1 MAKISER
8 DNFLFLFVAL
18 VVLLAGCA
26 IMEQFFDTGQGI
38 VLIGLL
44 FCMSASTLGI
54 EKKRSLTRGWF
65 GFLTVTVLI
74 TSIASI
80 LQAANLA
87 VVSLIALIIFI
98 GQYLRHATKLVL
110 KAPRI
115 DKNQIVGSICIYLM
129 MGLWFA
135 FVQLLLLEILDGG
148 FNGIEHGPWLD
159 NLSRMIYFSF
169 ITMTS
174 VGYGVIAPTEPLTRF
189 VAYFEAVA
197 GVFYLA
203 ILVSS
208 LVSAGLSQIE
218 ENKRN
223 SDSD

>member
-1 MAKISER
+1 MAKMSER
-8 DNFLFLFVAL
+8 DNFLHLFVAL
-18 VVLLAGCA
+18 IVLLFGCA
-26 IMEQFFDTGQGI
+26 ILEQFFDTGQGV
-38 VLIGLL
+38 VLLGLL

-54 EKKRSLTRGWF
+54 EKHKTGIRGWF
-65 GFLTVTVLI
+65 GFLIILVLI
-74 TSIASI
+74 SSLASI
-80 LQAANLA
+80 FEAANLA
-87 VVSLIALIIFI
+87 IVSLSALILFI

-110 KAPRI
+110 HAPKI

-135 FVQLLLLEILDGG
+135 FVQLLLLEILKGG
-148 FNGIEHGPWLD
+148 FSGIEYGPWLD

-174 VGYGVIAPTEPLTRF
+174 VGYGVVAPTEPLTRF
-189 VAYFEAVA
+189 FAYFEAIA

-208 LVSAGLSQIE
+208 LVSAGLSQL
-218 ENKRN
+218 NDKK
-223 SDSD
+223 

>member
-1 MAKISER
+1 MAKLTER
-8 DNFLFLFVAL
+8 DNFLFLLVAL
-18 VVLLAGCA
+18 VLLLFGCSVL
-26 IMEQFFDTGQGI
+26 EQFFDTGQGV
-38 VLIGLL
+38 VLVGLL
-44 FCMSASTLGI
+44 ACMSASTLGI
-54 EKKRSLTRGWF
+54 DKQRIFTRGWL
-65 GFLTVTVLI
+65 GFLIVLVLI
-74 TSIASI
+74 SATVSI
-80 LQAANLA
+80 LEAANLA
-87 VVSLIALIIFI
+87 LVSLSALIIFI
-98 GQYLRHATKLVL
+98 GQYLKYATRLVL
-110 KAPRI
+110 KAPKI

-135 FVQLLLLEILDGG
+135 FVQLLLLELLGGG
-148 FNGIEHGPWLD
+148 FNGIEYGPWLD

-208 LVSAGLSQIE
+208 LVSAGLNQ
-218 ENKRN
+218 R
-223 SDSD
+223 SDD

>member
-1 MAKISER
+1 MAKMSER
-8 DNFLFLFVAL
+8 DNFLHLFVAL
-18 VVLLAGCA
+18 IVLLFGCA
-26 IMEQFFDTGQGI
+26 ILEQFFETGQGI
-38 VLIGLL
+38 VLLGLL

-54 EKKRSLTRGWF
+54 EKKKAGVRGWL
-65 GFLTVTVLI
+65 GFLIVLVLL
-74 TSIASI
+74 SSVASI
-80 LQAANLA
+80 LEAANLA
-87 VVSLIALIIFI
+87 IVSLVALILFI

-110 KAPRI
+110 TAPKI

-135 FVQLLLLEILDGG
+135 FVQLLLLEVLKGG

-189 VAYFEAVA
+189 VAYFEAIA

-208 LVSAGLSQIE
+208 LVSAGLTE
-218 ENKRN
+218 VNEKK
-223 SDSD
+223 